1 MPIHDFH
8 CRGCDA
14 QFELLIR
21 AGTPAIC
28 PKCGCEALDKL
39 LSAAAPP
46 SKSAGI
52 IAKARAQAAR
62 AGHLSNE

>member
-1 MPIHDFH
+1 MPIHDFR
-8 CRGCDA
+8 CRACDA
-14 QFELLIR
+14 RFELLIR
-21 AGTPAIC
+21 AGAPAVC
-28 PKCGCEALDKL
+28 PKCGGVALEKL

-46 SKSAGI
+46 GKSAGI